1 MIDSDYCQ
9 LSKREDRNR
18 EDRVLFIFGDAD
30 YDKEILLYRD
40 FFEQLEMDLLLGYY
54 FFVKYEDELSKI
66 FHTLYEP
73 EEYADLLRGRGR
85 ILTASVQSALEAK
98 AAGADVAYLRKSEES
113 DCLMEQ
119 LAHYDINIIDGFD
132 KDEVKAW
139 LKMEKK
145 DQKSTKIIDNISK
158 QVGDLLNL

>member
-1 MIDSDYCQ
+1 
-9 LSKREDRNR
+9 
-18 EDRVLFIFGDAD
+18 
-30 YDKEILLYRD
+30 
-40 FFEQLEMDLLLGYY
+40 
-54 FFVKYEDELSKI
+54 
-66 FHTLYEP
+66 
-73 EEYADLLRGRGR
+73 LRGRSR

-98 AAGADVAYLRKSEES
+98 AAGADVAYLRKSKES

-119 LAHYDINIIDGFD
+119 LVHHNINIIDDFD

-158 QVGDLLNL
+158 QLSDLLNL